1 MTHSTS
7 ASMAH
12 FLHPPHVTSSTDP
25 RFLIFKGDEV
35 IGTYLLYGVDPWLRI
50 LRRGGILRI
59 NSMNHVDW
67 DNDRHIRLTQSQ
79 LLFLIFFLS
88 RLRFGGGFSLMS
100 SIIHSEGKAREGL
113 KMARL
118 IWRRPLRNY
127 CSSSFL
133 PNPSSALFST
143 TR

>member
-1 MTHSTS
+1 MTHSTTS

-88 RLRFGGGFSLMS
+88 RLRFGGGLVSCHPSF
-100 SIIHSEGKAREGL
+100 IRKGRQGKG
-113 KMARL
+113 
-118 IWRRPLRNY
+118 
-127 CSSSFL
+127 
-133 PNPSSALFST
+133 
-143 TR
+143 